1 LFARKLCKGH
11 GLCERAN
18 THTRCERVEKMGTHA
33 IALCAGSACVR
44 TRHGVCAFGAALRP
58 HLCSVSILVRMQVQP
73 ALANAVPVVLKPVCC
88 VTAPLSL

>member
-1 LFARKLCKGH
+1 MREG
-11 GLCERAN
+11 GGS
-18 THTRCERVEKMGTHA
+18 KM
-33 IALCAGSACVR
+33 IPYPLALCAGSACVR

-88 VTAPLSL
+88 VTAPLNL